1 MQQNSITKIA
11 SKAISIVFHPVF
23 VPTMIFGFLI
33 FLSPNVFFGLPEKTK
48 TSWLL
53 IIAYI
58 SITFPLLTVFLLWRL
73 KFIESMQ
80 MDGLKERYGPLIAS
94 MLFYFWI
101 FWVFH
106 KQFAA
111 PFLIQTFLL
120 GVFFTTV
127 LTFLNSIFF
136 KVSMHTSAWGSV
148 FTFAIMA
155 ACMNM
160 QNALFLIM
168 ASILI
173 GGLVGSARL
182 YLQAHN
188 IRQIWIGYILGVLG
202 QILSF
207 LIIKIAFF

>member
-1 MQQNSITKIA
+1 MQQNSISKLTA
-11 SKAISIVFHPVF
+11 KAISILFHPVF
-23 VPTMIFGFLI
+23 VPTMIFAFMI

-53 IIAYI
+53 IIAYTT
-58 SITFPLLTVFLLWRL
+58 ITFPLLTVFLLWRL
-73 KFIESMQ
+73 KFIESME
-80 MDGLKERYGPLIAS
+80 MEGLKERYGPLIAS

-111 PFLIQTFLL
+111 PFLIQSFLL

-148 FTFAIMA
+148 VTFGIIA
-155 ACMNM
+155 AFMNM
-160 QNALFLIM
+160 PNAIILIV
-168 ASILI
+168 ASIII
-173 GGLVGSARL
+173 GGLVGSSRL
-182 YLQAHN
+182 FLQAHN
-188 IRQIWIGYILGVLG
+188 IRQIWIGYVLGVLG
-202 QILSF
+202 QLISF
-207 LIIKIAFF
+207 LIIKIAFY